1 MDTNININFLDTEC
15 RLEGYRI
22 NWDHIKGLLETKN
35 LSKRDVA
42 NDDLEALCYLKKKR
56 FWLNLEFQKIELSF
70 FYIKDNPSMDV
81 LSTIRGA
88 KEWIMEASPVDW
100 DGMFLCYK
108 QALEYY
114 SLKDAL
120 GQAKELYNS
129 LL

>member
-1 MDTNININFLDTEC
+1 MDMNINFLDTEC
-15 RLEGYRI
+15 RLESYRI
-22 NWDHIKGLLETKN
+22 DWDRIKRLYDKKELDKSN
-35 LSKRDVA
+35 IA

-81 LSTIRGA
+81 MSTIKEA

-114 SLKDAL
+114 SLKGAL

>member
-88 KEWIMEASPVDW
+88 KEWIMKSLSTQR
-100 DGMFLCYK
+100 LCWIAYPYLRSK
-108 QALEYY
+108 NISFAGRRLILMIRTQR
-114 SLKDAL
+114 
-120 GQAKELYNS
+120 
-129 LL
+129 